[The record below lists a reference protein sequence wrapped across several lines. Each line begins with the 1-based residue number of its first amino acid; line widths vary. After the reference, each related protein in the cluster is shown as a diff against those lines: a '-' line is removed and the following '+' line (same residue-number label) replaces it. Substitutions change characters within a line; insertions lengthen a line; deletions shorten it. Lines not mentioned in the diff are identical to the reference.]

1 MMRLTENTNITNQ
14 IKDRNFVH
22 AKYTRTIFNRGIPVK
37 TEFAFTINFFG
48 KKSAEIAGNVLF
60 GVKYLM
66 IFRYDGYNEIP
77 LPIFRRVFEIES
89 AYALDNT
96 LHLVCTSAYIPFE
109 KQDAENISAVRWR
122 FGTEVGSNSV
132 NGIAMYELKN

>member
-1 MMRLTENTNITNQ
+1 MRITESANITNQ

-22 AKYTRTIFNRGIPVK
+22 AEYTRTIFNRGVPVK

-60 GVKYLM
+60 GTNYLM
-66 IFRYDGYNEIP
+66 IFGYDGHNEIA
-77 LPIFRRVFEIES
+77 LPIFRRVFAIES

-109 KQDAENISAVRWR
+109 KRDAENISAVRWR
-122 FGTEVGSNSV
+122 CGTQVGNTSV
-132 NGIAMYELKN
+132 NGITMYALKN